1 MKKFTNILIIIVV
14 LISIKCV
21 NTQSNFTYFI
31 KTGVDLIIQDVEYEV
46 KYLDGHDQTGMP
58 VQNRFKDWK
67 LNVKIINIGKEDC
80 TGPLYLA
87 YTFTNDD
94 ARLHL
99 FTKFKLIKPLPTLI
113 EANTSIEMSLN
124 IHVERNLSE
133 MRFKI
138 NEPPNF
144 DDIQKESDY
153 FNNTYTINFK

>member
-58 VQNRFKDWK
+58 VQNRFKELK
-67 LNVKIINIGKEDC
+67 LNVKIMNIGKEDF

-99 FTKFKLIKPLPTLI
+99 FTKFKLIKPSPTLI